1 MIEANEPTNGTV
13 VKQETPKKIT
23 TSQIIKDLENGI
35 DRTGIQTKYNLETWE
50 VKQMFM
56 HPSLK
61 GKKAKKVRKL
71 SFDFVDDTLPLNSGD
86 IAVEQA
92 ETIDPNQTSIPVQVE
107 DTLDEGPQIIESF
120 DEDFVDNSQLTQ
132 L

>member
-13 VKQETPKKIT
+13 VKQETPTQIT
-23 TSQIIKDLENGI
+23 TTMIIEDLENGI
-35 DRTGIQTKYNLETWE
+35 SRDGIKEKYGLDTWE
-50 VKQMFM
+50 VTQMFQ
-56 HPSLK
+56 HPTLK
-61 GKKAKKVRKL
+61 GKKTKKVRKL
-71 SFDFVDDTLPLNSGD
+71 SFDFVDDTVN
-86 IAVEQA
+86 
-92 ETIDPNQTSIPVQVE
+92 PNQTSIPIQVE

>member
-86 IAVEQA
+86 IAVEQT